1 MNDRTQNRTPH
12 RSLATKQPKPNLH
25 GKQSRLGKL
34 RIFQQNRIL
43 IPILLPQRQSQMRI
57 QDVGSVI
64 KIVSKNKKSLI
75 KIAAPLPKHWEFYL
89 GNTKAILPNE

>member
-1 MNDRTQNRTPH
+1 
-12 RSLATKQPKPNLH
+12 
-25 GKQSRLGKL
+25 
-34 RIFQQNRIL
+34 
-43 IPILLPQRQSQMRI
+43 MRI